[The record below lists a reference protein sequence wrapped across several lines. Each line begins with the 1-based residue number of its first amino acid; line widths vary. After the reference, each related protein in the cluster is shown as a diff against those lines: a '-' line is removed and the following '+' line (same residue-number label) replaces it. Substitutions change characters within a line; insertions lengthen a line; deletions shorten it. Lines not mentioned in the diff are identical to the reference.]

1 VNNTTHNNNTTIAEL
16 KGRKG
21 KQAKKKTDIDAVEDH
36 HVGPGDNKHGSP
48 DPHSDEKLKRT
59 GSADT
64 NQKKGGKV
72 SDPVTKG
79 KVSDDKESRSSQ
91 SLDSEKD
98 GKVIR

>member
-1 VNNTTHNNNTTIAEL
+1 MHEL
-16 KGRKG
+16 KGKKGG
-21 KQAKKKTDIDAVEDH
+21 KQSKKKGMDADAVEEQN
-36 HVGPGDNKHGSP
+36 VGPNEKGGSP

-59 GSADT
+59 GSNDT
-64 NQKKGGKV
+64 SNKNKGKV

-98 GKVIR
+98 GKVIK